1 MNAAGPAM
9 RRLRI
14 HAAARS
20 PGPESMHAT
29 ASAAIPRT
37 ASTALKDSIAW
48 AGDLPALP
56 EAVLDLLALLGA
68 EDVDIDE
75 LCARLSVDMA
85 LTAKVLRL
93 ANSSFYGARGEVT
106 SVDAAIGRVGLRMV
120 RGIVT
125 AAGVSGTI
133 KPPVCAGFDFAAFW
147 RHGVATAA
155 AAQMLAFATG
165 ADSSTAFTT
174 GLLYRIGQLVLA
186 SQVPVEFAETIAHRA
201 ANGGDALLIERAV
214 LGVDHAMVGARIAA
228 HWRLPATIVAAMSQQ
243 DLPLA
248 RGNRPTLGQVAGA
261 ADRLIEAFEAGETP
275 VAAAAG
281 SAAEAW
287 AAAGA
292 PGAFWER
299 SALDA
304 SRQAE
309 AISSA
314 LAG

>member
-1 MNAAGPAM
+1 MP
-9 RRLRI
+9 
-14 HAAARS
+14 
-20 PGPESMHAT
+20 AT
-29 ASAAIPRT
+29 ANAAIPLT
-37 ASTALKDSIAW
+37 ANTTLKDSIAW
-48 AGDLPALP
+48 ASDLPALP
-56 EAVLDLLALLGA
+56 AAVLDLLALLGT

-120 RGIVT
+120 KGIVT
-125 AAGVSGTI
+125 AAAVSGTI
-133 KPPVCAGFDFAAFW
+133 KPPVCAGFEFAAFW
-147 RHGVATAA
+147 RHGVATAT

-165 ADSSTAFTT
+165 ADSSTAFTA

-186 SQVPVEFAETIAHRA
+186 AQVPAAFAETLAHRA
-201 ANGGDALLIERAV
+201 VNGGDALLIERAV
-214 LGVDHAMVGARIAA
+214 LGVDHAIVGARVAA
-228 HWRLPATIVAAMSQQ
+228 HWRLPASIVEAMSQQ
-243 DLPLA
+243 DPPLV
-248 RGNRPTLGQVAGA
+248 RGRTPTLGQVVGA
-261 ADRLIEAFEAGETP
+261 SDRLLEAFAAGDDDLP
-275 VAAAAG
+275 AAGAG

-292 PGAFWER
+292 PAAFWQR
-299 SALDA
+299 TALDA

-314 LAG
+314 LTG